1 MWSRYA
7 TAQAFCAWTKST
19 HFLGVLQQPVLS
31 VPFSIA
37 SLTDEMKIGDKIY
50 KMINAL
56 EQSRR
61 KLRSIARKELKG
73 IM

>member
-1 MWSRYA
+1 M
-7 TAQAFCAWTKST
+7 
-19 HFLGVLQQPVLS
+19 
-31 VPFSIA
+31 
-37 SLTDEMKIGDKIY
+37 DEMKIGDKIY

-61 KLRSIARKELKG
+61 KLRSIAREELKG